1 MSVSCP
7 TLSRLREENLKLQ
20 AEYKD
25 LKHEYGALD
34 AKHQR
39 FVINYGHDG
48 DVAARGESHRVL

>member
-1 MSVSCP
+1 M
-7 TLSRLREENLKLQ
+7 KLQ

-48 DVAARGESHRVL
+48 DVAARGESQRVL